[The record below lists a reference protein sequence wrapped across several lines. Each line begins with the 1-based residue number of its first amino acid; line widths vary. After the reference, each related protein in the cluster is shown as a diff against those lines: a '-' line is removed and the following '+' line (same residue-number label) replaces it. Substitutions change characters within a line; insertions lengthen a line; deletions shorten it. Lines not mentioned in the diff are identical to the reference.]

1 MKKYLSFWIAV
12 LLILLLSA
20 NVMAEERPENK
31 ESVFTP
37 SSFSEAGNGYL
48 EFYQDGTWKKE
59 DDSHTSDQKENMRTI
74 IIGATYATPDL
85 DSKIYKAWEFGY
97 GWEDNGAANGNTAK
111 FVSLDI
117 KRGLN
122 IVDLSPVMTMNL
134 TLDLHDRYY
143 RNEPYSNYL
152 GLLGGGY
159 VSCNIGLVK
168 VEGSIGYSLY
178 GADKSG
184 DKVDIYTYNA
194 KVYSPLFSGFFGVTL
209 GYRYCSY
216 ENEAGTKHIN
226 SGVTLG
232 LTSTW

>member
-1 MKKYLSFWIAV
+1 MKKYLGFSMIV
-12 LLILLLSA
+12 LTLLLFSA
-20 NVMAEERPENK
+20 NVMAEEST
-31 ESVFTP
+31 ESKYAP
-37 SSFSEAGNGYL
+37 SSFSEAGNGYF

-74 IIGATYATPDL
+74 IIGATYATPDS

-97 GWEDNGAANGNTAK
+97 GWEDKGSVTGDTAK

-122 IVDLSPVMTMNL
+122 IVDLGLITMNA
-134 TLDLHDRYY
+134 TLNLHDRYY
-143 RNEPYSNYL
+143 RDEPYSNYL

-159 VSCNIGLVK
+159 LSCNIGLVK
-168 VEGSIGYSLY
+168 VEGSVGYSLY
-178 GADKSG
+178 AADKSG

-209 GYRYCSY
+209 GCRYCSY
-216 ENEAGTKHIN
+216 ENEAGTKHSN

>member
-1 MKKYLSFWIAV
+1 MKKYLNISITV
-12 LLILLLSA
+12 LMILLFSA
-20 NVMAEERPENK
+20 NVMAEESK
-31 ESVFTP
+31 ESMESKFAP
-37 SSFSEAGNGYL
+37 SSFSEAGNGYF

-59 DDSHTSDQKENMRTI
+59 DDSHTSDKKENMREI
-74 IIGATYATPDL
+74 MIGATYARPDS

-97 GWEDNGAANGNTAK
+97 GWEDNGTLTGDTAK

-122 IVDLSPVMTMNL
+122 IIDLGPVLTMNL

-159 VSCNIGLVK
+159 ASCNIGLVK
-168 VEGSIGYSLY
+168 VEGSVGYSLY

-194 KVYSPLFSGFFGVTL
+194 KAYSPLFSGVFGVTL

-216 ENEAGTKHIN
+216 ENEAGTRHIN

>member
-1 MKKYLSFWIAV
+1 MKKYLGFSMIV
-12 LLILLLSA
+12 LMLLLFSA
-20 NVMAEERPENK
+20 NVMAEESA
-31 ESVFTP
+31 ESAESKYAP
-37 SSFSEAGNGYL
+37 ASFSAAGNGYF

-74 IIGATYATPDL
+74 IIGATYAAPDS

-97 GWEDNGAANGNTAK
+97 GWEDEGSPVTGDTAK

-122 IVDLSPVMTMNL
+122 IVDLGLVTMNV

-143 RNEPYSNYL
+143 RDEPYSNYC

-159 VSCNIGLVK
+159 LSCNIGLVK
-168 VEGSIGYSLY
+168 VEGSVGYSLY
-178 GADKSG
+178 AADKSG

-194 KVYSPLFSGFFGVTL
+194 KAYSPLFSGVFGVTL

-216 ENEAGTKHIN
+216 ENEAGTRHIN
-226 SGVTLG
+226 SGITLG